1 MSQVRR
7 VSKAGMNLL
16 RHLYM
21 NFLRVSS
28 SSLMQVST
36 STALTAAATI
46 GVWTHSE
53 WSQECT
59 GPGMLKR
66 HNRNIPALTAAA
78 TIRVVST
85 SLSFAQ
91 CK

>member
-21 NFLRVSS
+21 NFS

-53 WSQECT
+53 WNQECT